1 MKVFIV
7 SDCELLRV
15 AFTVIL
21 KQAAG
26 IEVVGQSDLQSIDL
40 APQISNS
47 GCDVVLLSARASL
60 NQTVAILNAL
70 KESDPKLLV
79 FFMETALDV
88 ETARAMPFD
97 GIVSITDNNEQIV
110 NGLRLLYR
118 NRMQSFSPTTSYDSI
133 QTVSPG

>member
-26 IEVVGQSDLQSIDL
+26 IDVVGQCELQS
-40 APQISNS
+40 SNLETQVAQS

-60 NQTVAILNAL
+60 SLTLAILKDL
-70 KESDPKLLV
+70 KESNPQLLV
-79 FFMETALDV
+79 YFMETALDI
-88 ETARAMPFD
+88 ETARTMPFD
-97 GIVSITDNNEQIV
+97 GFVSITDNNKQIV
-110 NGLRLLYR
+110 ESLQRLYHHRL
-118 NRMQSFSPTTSYDSI
+118 QQFSPSAGYNSMQI
-133 QTVSPG
+133 GSSG